1 MINLRSYYGDED
13 VGWMSLMVGHQTKK
27 KNTPT
32 SLYKTKI
39 KYNEREEGDKI
50 KNKKRDILPHE

>member
-1 MINLRSYYGDED
+1 MD
-13 VGWMSLMVGHQTKK
+13 VIDGGSPNKK